1 MCLRR
6 SAILSLFVHI
16 WEEKYNCLLSVLLLG
31 GVGRILMCY
40 CGFFVKIVI
49 LTIFCSFYYAAPII
63 YLSKQMNLSVRD
75 CMWRLEFEKTVSKAA
90 VLFFFNILEMWL
102 PFFVDFIVFVVLEC
116 CREFF
121 NKIYRKF
128 HGPRHVRGL
137 VFRFRTHH
145 PGTLSSKSYDFPVS
159 HLETEI

>member
-1 MCLRR
+1 MSSTISDPFHFFSHLGEKIQLPPVVFIVRRCWKNSVVLLWLFRENCNFDNFLQFLLRR
-6 SAILSLFVHI
+6 A
-16 WEEKYNCLLSVLLLG
+16 N
-31 GVGRILMCY
+31 
-40 CGFFVKIVI
+40 
-49 LTIFCSFYYAAPII
+49 
-63 YLSKQMNLSVRD
+63 YLSEQTNELKYE
-75 CMWRLEFEKTVSKAA
+75 RLYVKTWIWKNCFKGNCTF
-90 VLFFFNILEMWL
+90 FFFNILEMCIS
-102 PFFVDFIVFVVLEC
+102 FFVDFIVFVVLEC

-145 PGTLSSKSYDFPVS
+145 PGTLSSASYDFPVS